1 MLYEPRVIK
10 DRAYWLE
17 LKKDALLKHA
27 SGKSLT
33 LEETAAAIW
42 NPDAEPKPMTA
53 MGVLKIENKALA
65 KLKSKLKEINIK
77 NLDDVFES
85 RSREYSKPV
94 MPEI

>member
-1 MLYEPRVIK
+1 MPYESRAIK
-10 DRAYWLE
+10 DKSYWLE
-17 LKKDALLKHA
+17 FKKDALLKHA
-27 SGKSLT
+27 SGKTLT

-42 NPDAEPKPMTA
+42 NPDTESKPMTA
-53 MGVLKIENKALA
+53 MGVLKIEKKALA

-85 RSREYSKPV
+85 RFREYGKPV